1 MSRDGGPAAI
11 GGEPRPFFGALGVVV
26 FFSTFSIAGT
36 QTALGAAAVLW
47 AAFVLRGRL
56 PAPRRTPLDLP
67 ILLFALACLISALAS
82 AEPVASLEGSKNLLL
97 AGAIYLFAYGIS
109 TRAAGRRLFAVLLIS
124 GAASSLFGVAVFALG
139 RGEGTLGRTPGT
151 FSTAMTFGGITL
163 VLSSLFA
170 AVAAGAGI
178 DRRARVAA
186 GAAAVASLAALFFS
200 FTRSS
205 WLGMVVAGAVVLS
218 LLRRRWLV
226 PFAASLVLFAF
237 LLPAPYRARV
247 ESIWN
252 PAHRTNVQRV
262 ELARGGW
269 SIFKEHPLLGVGTRD
284 LAGLYREHMPPGT
297 VHVHGHMHNIFLQV
311 AVQTG
316 VVGLAAF
323 AYLLVSFFVL
333 VAGNLKLD
341 LPPPERAFAAGSLAA
356 LAGFVVN
363 GLFEWNFGDAE
374 VVTMIYV
381 VVGANAALRRM
392 HPLAHG
398 GRRPSPPQ

>member
-1 MSRDGGPAAI
+1 MSRRSFVASAGGATAA
-11 GGEPRPFFGALGVVV
+11 FYAALGAFV
-26 FFSTFSIAGT
+26 FFTTFSIAGT
-36 QTALGAAAVLW
+36 QTALGAAILLYAVF
-47 AAFVLRGRL
+47 ALRGRL
-56 PAPRRTPLDLP
+56 PAPRRTPLDAP
-67 ILLFALACLISALAS
+67 VLLFALVSLAAALLS
-82 AEPVASLEGSKNLLL
+82 DEPVESLRGLKNLLL
-97 AGAIYLFAYGIS
+97 VAAVYLVAFGVA
-109 TRAAGRRLFAVLLIS
+109 TRTAGRRLFAVLLVS
-124 GAASSLFGVAVFALG
+124 GTASSLFGVAVFLLG

-170 AVAAGAGI
+170 AVALGAGVEK
-178 DRRARVAA
+178 RTR
-186 GAAAVASLAALFFS
+186 AAALFASAASLAALFFS

-205 WLGMVVAGAVVLS
+205 WLGMVVALAVVLAI
-218 LLRRRWLV
+218 LRRRLLV
-226 PFAASLVLFAF
+226 PFAAALVLFAV
-237 LLPAPYRARV
+237 LLPARYRERV

-252 PAHRTNVQRV
+252 PSYRTNVQRI

-269 SIFKEHPLLGVGTRD
+269 SIFKEHPVLGVGTRD
-284 LAGLYREHMPPGT
+284 LAGLYREHMPPGA
-297 VHVHGHMHNIFLQV
+297 VHVHGHLHNVFLQI
-311 AVQTG
+311 AAQTG

-323 AYLLVSFFVL
+323 SYLLVSFFML
-333 VAGNLKLD
+333 VAGNLKPG

-392 HPLAHG
+392 
-398 GRRPSPPQ
+398 RFQ